1 MGIRDFLLV
10 AFAPAGAC
18 ADRRDAPIARSRA
31 EDAVPERF
39 AEARAS
45 PAETVASDSDATF
58 ALACIV
64 ASSPAFVVA
73 SSPAEVSTT
82 VSFVSSFESRVLA
95 GASRSSG
102 LAAVNSNGDASPRV
116 TAAAR
121 CAKAPRSIATS
132 SPASVASARGA
143 TCTGKRSASAA
154 GARAGGGAGAGAG
167 GVRDL
172 KISALAASA
181 ARVTAGVDAFAG
193 DAGAFAAAAFAT
205 GWIAAVTV

>member
-1 MGIRDFLLV
+1 M
-10 AFAPAGAC
+10 
-18 ADRRDAPIARSRA
+18 
-31 EDAVPERF
+31 
-39 AEARAS
+39 
-45 PAETVASDSDATF
+45 
-58 ALACIV
+58 
-64 ASSPAFVVA
+64 
-73 SSPAEVSTT
+73 
-82 VSFVSSFESRVLA
+82 SFVSSFESRVLA

-102 LAAVNSNGDASPRV
+102 LAAVNANGDASPRV

-154 GARAGGGAGAGAG
+154 GARAGGGAGAG

-205 GWIAAVTV
+205 GWIAAATV

>member
-18 ADRRDAPIARSRA
+18 ADRRDAPVARSRA

-64 ASSPAFVVA
+64 ASSPAFVV
-73 SSPAEVSTT
+73 ST

-154 GARAGGGAGAGAG
+154 DAGAGGG

-172 KISALAASA
+172 KISALAAST

-205 GWIAAVTV
+205 GWIAAATV